1 GLNDACPA
9 VYRAALK
16 LRSLQKLCHIIII
29 HVCVSVHMVLIQDL
43 RSALWAVDDSGNISQ
58 ENLKQSLEQL
68 FQGVLQKLPVQVV
81 PEATEQTARLLFKLY
96 DREKTGFVHLR
107 SVEAALIVLTGD
119 TLSAKHRALFQ
130 LAVSCS
136 RRQGTEET
144 FVSRAG
150 LRNLLDDLSQV
161 PAVVQESHVFGP
173 VEAAIQSCFTGVI
186 SGRTGEENFVS
197 WLQSEPHLLLWLST
211 LYRLSVSE
219 AVQHRVRCH
228 ACKAFPITGLRY
240 RCLKCLNVH
249 LCQNCFLNKKCTRK
263 HKPSHSVLEYCT
275 QPSWKESVAS
285 FASSA
290 RHVLLPWRYTRTE
303 TKRRRALIAR
313 SNEEA
318 HDSCTLSLSDQEC
331 VDNMEGLD
339 IIVSENVPP
348 PPTPPPAPQ
357 LNMESKSLQT
367 DESDAQPQRKM
378 SLLQKDLSITQTAM
392 EDLQRDKG
400 LLEKEFQVWKV
411 AAQSEHDSLEDR
423 CKELEAT
430 MGVLIQHN
438 QQLEQEL
445 GQVRHTLSMRGRD
458 EFGSD
463 ISTPPPQQHDRD
475 NTKENQFT
483 EPECPASCTTTEK
496 DQEIVPGESRGTE
509 QQMEEEDE
517 EKDEEEEE
525 EEEETLNQVQEE
537 RHTDVVVTET
547 CVTETKEE
555 VQQHVGE
562 TDEEEEEEEEKEEE
576 PHLYRQELI
585 RNDTTLYRPVE
596 VEDSGKDNSNEEEEE
611 EEEELCDLVERL
623 HSALLST
630 PTGKCS

>member
-1 GLNDACPA
+1 MPDCVPDAETVRAAAMDLDEIDGLNDACPA

-16 LRSLQKLCHIIII
+16 LRSLQKLCHTGASLRRANLLDMCSREEWCFRGQALALALALRLCRRVVTHSPRCEGSNAGIG
-29 HVCVSVHMVLIQDL
+29 VHMVLIQDL

-136 RRQGTEET
+136 RRQGTEDT

-228 ACKAFPITGLRY
+228 ACKAFPITGL
-240 RCLKCLNVH
+240 
-249 LCQNCFLNKKCTRK
+249 
-263 HKPSHSVLEYCT
+263 
-275 QPSWKESVAS
+275 
-285 FASSA
+285 
-290 RHVLLPWRYTRTE
+290 
-303 TKRRRALIAR
+303 
-313 SNEEA
+313 
-318 HDSCTLSLSDQEC
+318 SCTLSLSDQEC

-630 PTGKCS
+630 PTGKCSG